1 VKTRKIVFL
10 AIMISISVVLSIVE
24 SLISV
29 IFIPGVKLGL
39 ANVITLII
47 LMTFS
52 DKDAFT
58 VVMARLLIVAL
69 TYSGLFSNSFWISLS
84 GGLFAITS
92 MILIKK
98 FNFSIYGISVLG
110 STMHM
115 VGQVLAAMTLADPA
129 LAVILPYLVMLAV
142 PTGLLTAF
150 LSSKIIFSLEE
161 KFTFFAK

>member
-1 VKTRKIVFL
+1 VKTRKLVFL
-10 AIMISISVVLSIVE
+10 AIMIALAVVLSIVE

-58 VVMARLLIVAL
+58 VVLARLLIVAL
-69 TYSGLFSNSFWISLS
+69 TYSGLFSNSFWISIT
-84 GGLFAITS
+84 GGMFAIIS
-92 MILIKK
+92 MIVIKK
-98 FNFSIYGISVLG
+98 FNFSIYGISVMG

-115 VGQVLAAMTLADPA
+115 VGQVMAAMILADPA

-150 LSSKIIFSLEE
+150 LSTKVIHSLKNQFVYFSK
-161 KFTFFAK
+161 

>member
-1 VKTRKIVFL
+1 VKTRKLVFL
-10 AIMISISVVLSIVE
+10 AVMVALAVVLSIVE

-47 LMTFS
+47 LLTFS
-52 DKDAFT
+52 NKDAFT
-58 VVMARLLIVAL
+58 VVLARLLIVAL
-69 TYSGLFSNSFWISLS
+69 TYSGLFSNSFWISLT
-84 GGLFAITS
+84 GGMFAIIS
-92 MILIKK
+92 MIIIKK
-98 FNFSIYGISVLG
+98 FNFSIYGISVFG

-129 LAVILPYLVMLAV
+129 LAVILPYLVMLSV

-150 LSSKIIFSLEE
+150 LAKKVILSLED
-161 KFTFFAK
+161 KFVYFS

>member
-1 VKTRKIVFL
+1 MKTRKLVFL
-10 AIMISISVVLSIVE
+10 SVMIALAVVLSIVE

-58 VVMARLLIVAL
+58 VVFIRLIIVAL
-69 TYSGLFSNSFWISLS
+69 TYSGLFSNSFWISMT
-84 GGLFAITS
+84 GGMFAIIA

-98 FNFSIYGISVLG
+98 FNFSIYGISVFG

-115 VGQVLAAMTLADPA
+115 VGQVIAAMILADPT
-129 LAVILPYLVMLAV
+129 LAVILPYLVILSV
-142 PTGLLTAF
+142 PTGILTAF
-150 LSSKIIFSLEE
+150 LASRVIESLKE
-161 KFTFFAK
+161 KFIYFAK

>member
-10 AIMISISVVLSIVE
+10 AIMTSLAVVLSIVE

-58 VVMARLLIVAL
+58 VVLARILIVAL
-69 TYSGLFSNSFWISLS
+69 TYHGLFSNSFWISMS
-84 GGLFAITS
+84 GGMFAIIS
-92 MILIKK
+92 MIIIKK

-129 LAVILPYLVMLAV
+129 LAVILPYLVMLSV

-150 LSSKIIFSLEE
+150 LSKKIIQSLEE
-161 KFTFFAK
+161 KFVYFAK

>member
-1 VKTRKIVFL
+1 MIAL
-10 AIMISISVVLSIVE
+10 AVVLSIVE

-58 VVMARLLIVAL
+58 VVFIRLIIVAL
-69 TYSGLFSNSFWISLS
+69 TYSGLFSNSFWISMT
-84 GGLFAITS
+84 GGMFAIIA

-98 FNFSIYGISVLG
+98 FNFSIYGISVFG

-115 VGQVLAAMTLADPA
+115 VGQVIAAMILADPT
-129 LAVILPYLVMLAV
+129 LAVILPYLVILSV
-142 PTGLLTAF
+142 PTGILTAF
-150 LSSKIIFSLEE
+150 LASRVIESLKE
-161 KFTFFAK
+161 KFIYFAK

>member
-1 VKTRKIVFL
+1 
-10 AIMISISVVLSIVE
+10 
-24 SLISV
+24 
-29 IFIPGVKLGL
+29 
-39 ANVITLII
+39 
-47 LMTFS
+47 
-52 DKDAFT
+52 
-58 VVMARLLIVAL
+58 
-69 TYSGLFSNSFWISLS
+69 
-84 GGLFAITS
+84 